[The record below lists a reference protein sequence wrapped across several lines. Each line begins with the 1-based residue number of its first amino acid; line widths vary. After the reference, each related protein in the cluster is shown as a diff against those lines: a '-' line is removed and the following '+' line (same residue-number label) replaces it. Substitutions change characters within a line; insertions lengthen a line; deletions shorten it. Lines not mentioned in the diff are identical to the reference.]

1 MSFDYFKTVRSN
13 VIGGLIQIY
22 IFLLSPAFSPY
33 EWITDTRSGKQYAVV
48 ENITSTL
55 NHDINQ
61 QKCIDIDG
69 HLPEPKTIQDNLF
82 LDSLGSNTF
91 LLGIRYT
98 EGHFIYESDGS
109 VLERSAFSGV
119 SWGYWL
125 DDPRGRFPWEG
136 HGFCVSMLR
145 NRGIGNRGH
154 KTWNWANNVCASD
167 DNLQAN
173 PKSLVCESE

>member
-82 LDSLGSNTF
+82 LDSLGTNRF

-109 VLERSAFSGV
+109 VLLPLAFFYE
-119 SWGYWL
+119 SWGYWKEHPL
-125 DDPRGRFPWEG
+125 GPFPWEG
-136 HGFCVSMLR
+136 RGFCVSMLR
-145 NRGIGNRGH
+145 NIGSWISDH
-154 KTWNWANNVCASD
+154 ISWKWANLVCDNV
-167 DNLQAN
+167 N
-173 PKSLVCESE
+173 PGGPNSLVCESE